1 MMKTFLFLF
10 VFLLSSWA
18 QAQQYDSKGK
28 RDPFVSLR
36 NLQQDEAPRILEPP
50 PLEKRPPGLSGL
62 LISEVNVTGMAA
74 NNTARIVILKGT
86 DSFTYFAREGSKLF
100 DGYLAEI
107 STDRVTFV
115 RELVDTRGNK
125 KTTRVVKRLYTEDH
139 QVNANGKP

>member
-1 MMKTFLFLF
+1 MTKTCLLLF
-10 VFLLSSWA
+10 VFGLSSLA

-28 RDPFVSLR
+28 RDPFLSLK
-36 NLQQDEAPRILEPP
+36 NTQQEEAPRILEPP
-50 PLEKRPPGLSGL
+50 PLDKRPPGLSGL
-62 LISEVNVTGMAA
+62 LISEVSVTGMAA
-74 NNTARIVILKGT
+74 NNAAKLVILKGT

-107 STDRVTFV
+107 STEKVTFV

-125 KTTRVVKRLYTEDH
+125 KTTKVVKRLYTEDH